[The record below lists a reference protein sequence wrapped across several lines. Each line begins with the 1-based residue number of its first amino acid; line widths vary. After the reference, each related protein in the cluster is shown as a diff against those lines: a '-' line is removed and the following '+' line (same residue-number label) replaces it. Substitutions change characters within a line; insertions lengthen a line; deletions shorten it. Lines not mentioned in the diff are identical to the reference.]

1 VITAPGWQRHLPES
15 GPFADP
21 SEAVAPATSATA
33 PWEAHWARAPGRPV
47 VHDPDVGWLS
57 AGALE
62 ERSRAAALGLLGAGL
77 EPGDRVVVSAGA
89 SVDAVVAYVGALRA
103 GMVVVPVN
111 TAYRQPEV
119 AHIVGDAAPRA
130 AVVDDRQRGAWM
142 AAASAGP
149 LVVTGVGDA
158 LPAGG
163 AGAGGLPARGPADPA
178 LLIYTSGTTGTPKGA
193 LLSHG
198 NLVAGIE
205 ALRLA
210 WRWSPDDRL
219 THTLP
224 LFHLHGLGAGINGT
238 LHAGASVLLRPRFD
252 PGDVAASP
260 RELGATLFFGVPTMY
275 TRLASHPDLAR
286 LGALRLCVSGSAP
299 LPPDVFAAVEAG
311 SGHAILERYGT
322 TETMLT
328 VSNPYDGERRPG
340 TVGFPLPGVEL
351 RLAGGGS
358 GASGAAAPSPGTAG
372 GAPGGAGATGGDGR
386 GEVEVRAP
394 MVFGGY
400 WGRPVATAEAFTAD
414 GWFRTGDIGAL
425 DGDGYLHIVGRS
437 KELIITGGY
446 NVYPREVE
454 EALRHHP
461 AVAEVAVA
469 GVADDTWGEAVTAW
483 VVPAGAGGPADE
495 AALLA
500 FARDR
505 LAPYK
510 CPKSVRFVD
519 ALPRNA
525 LGKVLK
531 HELR

>member
-1 VITAPGWQRHLPES
+1 MLRAPGWQRHLPDT

-21 SEAVAPATSATA
+21 AVAVAPATSATA
-33 PWEAHWARAPGRPV
+33 PWEAHWARDPGRPV
-47 VHDPDVGWLS
+47 VHDPDSGWLT

-62 ERSRAAALGLLGAGL
+62 ERSRTVAGGFLAAGL
-77 EPGDRVVVSAGA
+77 APGDRVAISAPA

-103 GMVVVPVN
+103 GLVVVPVN
-111 TAYRQPEV
+111 TAYRQGEV

-130 AVVDDRQRGAWM
+130 AVVDDRERGAWVT
-142 AAASAGP
+142 AASAGP
-149 LVVTGVGDA
+149 VLVSGVDA
-158 LPAGG
+158 PVPVVRGGEAVDLPR
-163 AGAGGLPARGPADPA
+163 RGPGDPG
-178 LLIYTSGTTGTPKGA
+178 LLIYTSGTTGRPKGA

-219 THTLP
+219 THALP
-224 LFHLHGLGAGINGT
+224 LFHLHGLGAGIHGT

-252 PGDVAASP
+252 PADVTGSA
-260 RELGATLFFGVPTMY
+260 RESGATLFFGVPTMY
-275 TRLASHPDLAR
+275 TRLAAHPGLAG
-286 LGALRLCVSGSAP
+286 LGGLRLCVSGSAP

-311 SGHAILERYGT
+311 SGQATLERYGA

-351 RLAGGGS
+351 RLAGAGA
-358 GASGAAAPSPGTAG
+358 ASGG
-372 GAPGGAGATGGDGR
+372 GGGVGR
-386 GEVEVRAP
+386 GEVEVRGP
-394 MVFGGY
+394 TVFGGY
-400 WGRPVATAEAFTAD
+400 WGRPDATAEAFTAD

-425 DGDGYLHIVGRS
+425 DDDGYLHIVGRS
-437 KELIITGGY
+437 KELIISGGY

-454 EALRHHP
+454 EALRDHP

-469 GVADDTWGEAVTAW
+469 GVPDDAWGETVTAW
-483 VVPAGAGGPADE
+483 VVPAAATGAGGPADE
-495 AALLA
+495 AAILA
-500 FARDR
+500 HARAL

-510 CPKSVRFVD
+510 CPKAVRFVD

-525 LGKVLK
+525 LGKVLR
-531 HELR
+531 HELP

>member
-1 VITAPGWQRHLPES
+1 MTVPAWQRHLAES
-15 GPFADP
+15 GPFAD
-21 SEAVAPATSATA
+21 AGVALAPATSATA
-33 PWEAHWARAPGRPV
+33 PWEAHWARDPAHPT
-47 VHDPDVGWLS
+47 VHDPVAGWLA

-62 ERSRAAALGLLGAGL
+62 ERSRAVALGLLAGGL
-77 EPGDRVVVSAGA
+77 LPGDRVVLSAAA
-89 SVDAVVAYVGALRA
+89 SVAAVVAYVGALRA

-111 TAYRQPEV
+111 TQYREAEV
-119 AHIVGDAAPRA
+119 AHIVRDAAPRA
-130 AVVDDRQRGAWM
+130 ALVDDRERGAWVT
-142 AAASAGP
+142 AASPGPVGVSAVDEPPVAAG
-149 LVVTGVGDA
+149 GD
-158 LPAGG
+158 LPA
-163 AGAGGLPARGPADPA
+163 LGPSAPG

-210 WRWSPDDRL
+210 WRWGPDDRL
-219 THTLP
+219 SHALP

-238 LHAGASVLLRPRFD
+238 LAAGASVLLRPRFD
-252 PGDVAASP
+252 PADVVASA
-260 RELGATLFFGVPTMY
+260 RDLGATLFFGVPTMY
-275 TRLASHPDLAR
+275 TRLAEHPGLGGLA
-286 LGALRLCVSGSAP
+286 GLRLCVSGSAP
-299 LPPDVFAAVEAG
+299 LPPDVFGAIRAG

-328 VSNPYDGERRPG
+328 VSNPHDGERRPG

-351 RLAGGGS
+351 RLAGGG
-358 GASGAAAPSPGTAG
+358 P
-372 GAPGGAGATGGDGR
+372 DG

-400 WGRPVATAEAFTAD
+400 WGRPEATAESFTPD

-425 DGDGYLHIVGRS
+425 DGDGYLSIVGRS

-454 EALRHHP
+454 EALRQHP
-461 AVAEVAVA
+461 GVAEVAVA
-469 GVADDTWGEAVTAW
+469 GVPDPTWGEAVTAW
-483 VVPAGAGGPADE
+483 VVADGGAGDE
-495 AALLA
+495 APILA

-525 LGKVLK
+525 LGKVLR

>member
-1 VITAPGWQRHLPES
+1 VTAPAWQHHLPET

-21 SEAVAPATSATA
+21 AAALSPATSATA
-33 PWEAHWARAPGRPV
+33 PWEAHWARAPGHPTL
-47 VHDPDVGWLS
+47 HDPTAGWVT

-62 ERSRAAALGLLGAGL
+62 ERSRAAAHGFLAAGL
-77 EPGDRVVVSAGA
+77 APGDRVVISAAA
-89 SVDAVVAYVGALRA
+89 SVAAVVAYVGALRA

-111 TAYRQPEV
+111 TQYREAEV
-119 AHIVGDAAPRA
+119 AHIVRDAAPRA
-130 AVVDDRQRGAWM
+130 AVVDDRGRGGWVT
-142 AAASAGP
+142 AASPGP
-149 LVVTGVGDA
+149 VTVTGLDGPPPGGTP
-158 LPAGG
+158 PA
-163 AGAGGLPARGPADPA
+163 ALPARGPADPA

-210 WRWSPDDRL
+210 WRWGPDDRL

-238 LHAGASVLLRPRFD
+238 LQAGASVLLRPRFD
-252 PGDVAASP
+252 PADVVASP

-275 TRLASHPDLAR
+275 TRLAGDPGLAG

-299 LPPDVFAAVEAG
+299 LPPDVFGAVREG
-311 SGHAILERYGT
+311 SGQATLERYGA

-351 RLAGGGS
+351 RLAGDGD
-358 GASGAAAPSPGTAG
+358 
-372 GAPGGAGATGGDGR
+372 DGR

-400 WGRPVATAEAFTAD
+400 WGRPDATAESLTPD

-425 DGDGYLHIVGRS
+425 DDDGYLRIVGRS

-454 EALRHHP
+454 EALRDHP
-461 AVAEVAVA
+461 AVVEVAVA
-469 GVADDTWGEAVTAW
+469 GIPDATWGESVTAW
-483 VVPAGAGGPADE
+483 VVGAAPADE
-495 AALLA
+495 ASILA
-500 FARDR
+500 FARTR